1 MLDSDLISFAA
12 VLVACLAAIYA
23 RHACDAARKANELT
37 VYLQRRPL
45 RLAVFQSMT
54 QFAQYSS
61 TYVTLN
67 HLKVVNGTRDLVA
80 RIDTFEWEIEQHG
93 PLAMPEVEAKVE
105 EFVTSKLPAVTDDL
119 KKLEGLKDNPVVLA
133 LLNAV
138 HVPVEA
144 LGGPVAVLNELEK
157 LYKPD
162 TAIAAPSE
170 PAAPAAPAE
179 PVPAAG

>member
-1 MLDSDLISFAA
+1 MSEPPDDTQAMPAFGGSAPILEGILNDVRGDLSRLVHHRRYHEPQDPASTYISPFPAVTVPPVTQATTPAPEAA
-12 VLVACLAAIYA
+12 VMALIATLEN
-23 RHACDAARKANELT
+23 DAAEL
-37 VYLQRRPL
+37 R
-45 RLAVFQSMT
+45 
-54 QFAQYSS
+54 
-61 TYVTLN
+61 
-67 HLKVVNGTRDLVA
+67 
-80 RIDTFEWEIEQHG
+80 
-93 PLAMPEVEAKVE
+93 AKVE